1 MLFSYKIK
9 LGDSIKY
16 LLIVCWLF
24 ISGAFPLMGDER
36 PNFVVILCDDLGYGD
51 ISCYGN
57 KIIRT
62 PNIDRLASQGIRFT
76 DYYSPSPVCS
86 PSRVGL
92 LTGRTPNRAGVY
104 DWIPSR
110 TKTHMK
116 KNEFTI
122 SAMLKTAGYATCMTG
137 KWHCNGFFN
146 RKEQPQPSDFGFD
159 YWFATQNNAAPSH
172 ENPRNFVRNGKE
184 VGKLKGFSCRIVAQ
198 EAGEWIE
205 SHVKKN
211 PDQPFFTFV
220 AFHEPHEPISS
231 PKSMIKNYPGAKKKG
246 EALYYANVE
255 NMDSAV
261 GMIMQCLK
269 ENNVDENTLVIF
281 TSDNGPETLNRYGNA
296 WRSHGSPGSLRGMK
310 LHTHEAG
317 IRVPGIMRWP
327 LQIKSGQVSREPVSS
342 LDLMPTFANL
352 AAGEIPIEIK
362 LDGTD
367 IVNAFGKDEV
377 IRKRPMFWCYYSALN
392 RSKIALREG
401 DWKLLASLKSNDG
414 KYLKI
419 KSVNDKN
426 ISLLREIKLVDFE
439 LYNIA
444 EDRSESINLAQKN
457 TKQLEKLSK
466 VMRSIFN
473 EVLEDST
480 VW

>member
-1 MLFSYKIK
+1 MIFSCKTK
-9 LGDSIKY
+9 LSGSIKA
-16 LLIVCWLF
+16 LLIIFGFL
-24 ISGAFPLMGDER
+24 ISGIVLSLGDER

-57 KIIRT
+57 KIIKT

-104 DWIPSR
+104 DWIPSG

-116 KNEFTI
+116 KNELTI
-122 SAMLKTAGYATCMTG
+122 PAMLKTAGYATCLSG

-146 RKEQPQPSDFGFD
+146 RKEQPQPGDFGFD

-198 EAGEWIE
+198 EAGKWIE

-231 PKSMIKNYPGAKKKG
+231 PKSMIENYPRAKKKG

-255 NMDSAV
+255 NMDYAV
-261 GMIMQCLK
+261 GMIMKCLK
-269 ENNVDENTLVIF
+269 ENDVDENTLVIF
-281 TSDNGPETLNRYGNA
+281 TSDNGPETLNRYGGA
-296 WRSHGSPGSLRGMK
+296 WRSHGSPGVLRGMK

-317 IRVPGIMRWP
+317 IRVPGVMRWP
-327 LQIKSGQVSREPVSS
+327 LQIKAGQVSREPVGS

-352 AAGEIPIEIK
+352 AAGEIPIEIE

-377 IRKRPMFWCYYSALN
+377 IRKKPMFWCYYSALN
-392 RSKIALREG
+392 RSKIALRQG

-426 ISLLREIKLVDFE
+426 INVLKKVKLVDFE
-439 LYNIA
+439 LYNLA
-444 EDRSESINLAQKN
+444 EDRGELINLASKN
-457 TKQLEKLSK
+457 TRQLEGLSK
-466 VMRSIFN
+466 EMESIFN
-473 EVLEDST
+473 EVLESSIIR
-480 VW
+480 

>member
-1 MLFSYKIK
+1 
-9 LGDSIKY
+9 
-16 LLIVCWLF
+16 
-24 ISGAFPLMGDER
+24 
-36 PNFVVILCDDLGYGD
+36 
-51 ISCYGN
+51 
-57 KIIRT
+57 
-62 PNIDRLASQGIRFT
+62 
-76 DYYSPSPVCS
+76 
-86 PSRVGL
+86 
-92 LTGRTPNRAGVY
+92 
-104 DWIPSR
+104 
-110 TKTHMK
+110 
-116 KNEFTI
+116 
-122 SAMLKTAGYATCMTG
+122 
-137 KWHCNGFFN
+137 
-146 RKEQPQPSDFGFD
+146 
-159 YWFATQNNAAPSH
+159 
-172 ENPRNFVRNGKE
+172 
-184 VGKLKGFSCRIVAQ
+184 
-198 EAGEWIE
+198 
-205 SHVKKN
+205 
-211 PDQPFFTFV
+211 
-220 AFHEPHEPISS
+220 
-231 PKSMIKNYPGAKKKG
+231 
-246 EALYYANVE
+246 
-255 NMDSAV
+255 
-261 GMIMQCLK
+261 
-269 ENNVDENTLVIF
+269 
-281 TSDNGPETLNRYGNA
+281 
-296 WRSHGSPGSLRGMK
+296 
-310 LHTHEAG
+310 
-317 IRVPGIMRWP
+317 MRWP

-466 VMRSIFN
+466 LMRSIFN